1 MNIYKKGRPAF
12 IRLLSPKLIRRDFA
26 RTRTL
31 RQAFTLIELLLV
43 MGIIG
48 ILATVVIVAI
58 NPTKQLGQAND
69 VANTSKARAV
79 SNALEQYYVES
90 GTWPAGV
97 STTSQTV
104 CSAGTTGDCLSL
116 DDALTST
123 VTDERSFI
131 SEIPQVEGFTAPD
144 SGFAVYLHDSAVQV
158 KAKSA
163 PDVMPRLD
171 QPGRAYNFDGVD
183 DYIDAASLTDATNM
197 SFSFWAKDVTTGAT
211 KGFISNRIGGGRYF
225 MGIST
230 HSRMYFYNTGGTP
243 NAHLG
248 PSIPVNDG
256 EWHHYTYVLDNN
268 SVRLYFD
275 NTEIYN
281 GSITYLK
288 AGERIFRIARDSVG
302 YTTAKMSDV
311 RIYNKAL
318 TEDEIEHVYTLGTS
332 GINPTTTNLVA
343 QYKMDD
349 ANSALTFDSSG
360 NWNHGTKTNITANTF
375 HYEGSDVPY
384 SFQNEVGYTS
394 GLAFD
399 TDGGGINYAD
409 ELTWIGAQSFDG
421 DFSVDWVIN
430 DLNTG
435 GVIGLEN
442 DTTPTPSTN
451 YNNQIYNVQI
461 TSTGLITRKEGVVD
475 TITGLSHFDG
485 DMVTFARSGTDVT
498 VAVNGVLRKTWTGD
512 TGDMLYPAL
521 SLSTSNTLKATVLL
535 DDYSAN
541 YEGANLV
548 ITDEFIPRNE
558 AAISFDAAGN
568 PLQYSGPSS

>member
-1 MNIYKKGRPAF
+1 
-12 IRLLSPKLIRRDFA
+12 
-26 RTRTL
+26 
-31 RQAFTLIELLLV
+31 
-43 MGIIG
+43 
-48 ILATVVIVAI
+48 
-58 NPTKQLGQAND
+58 
-69 VANTSKARAV
+69 
-79 SNALEQYYVES
+79 
-90 GTWPAGV
+90 
-97 STTSQTV
+97 
-104 CSAGTTGDCLSL
+104 
-116 DDALTST
+116 
-123 VTDERSFI
+123 
-131 SEIPQVEGFTAPD
+131 
-144 SGFAVYLHDSAVQV
+144 
-158 KAKSA
+158 
-163 PDVMPRLD
+163 
-171 QPGRAYNFDGVD
+171 
-183 DYIDAASLTDATNM
+183 
-197 SFSFWAKDVTTGAT
+197 
-211 KGFISNRIGGGRYF
+211 
-225 MGIST
+225 
-230 HSRMYFYNTGGTP
+230 
-243 NAHLG
+243 
-248 PSIPVNDG
+248 
-256 EWHHYTYVLDNN
+256 
-268 SVRLYFD
+268 
-275 NTEIYN
+275 
-281 GSITYLK
+281 
-288 AGERIFRIARDSVG
+288 
-302 YTTAKMSDV
+302 MSDV